1 MIRNLR
7 HGLSGNSRVDDSFI
21 EDIAQDAV
29 IRILAKLDQ
38 FGGRSKFL
46 TWATTVAI
54 HLALSELRRSRW
66 KDVSL
71 SAIAGEDNSTAIDP
85 AAADPGPDA
94 QLEHDSV
101 VDAMRNVIVSE
112 LTERQRTV
120 ILAELNGMSQ
130 EQVADQL
137 GSNRNAVYK
146 LTHDARKK
154 LRAGL
159 EARGYSAADISMLS
173 AG

>member
-1 MIRNLR
+1 
-7 HGLSGNSRVDDSFI
+7 
-21 EDIAQDAV
+21 
-29 IRILAKLDQ
+29 
-38 FGGRSKFL
+38 
-46 TWATTVAI
+46 
-54 HLALSELRRSRW
+54 
-66 KDVSL
+66 L
-71 SAIAGEDNSTAIDP
+71 SAITSEDSSTAT
-85 AAADPGPDA
+85 DPGPDA
-94 QLEHDSV
+94 QLQHDSV
-101 VDAMRNVIVSE
+101 VDAMRNVIASE

-130 EQVADQL
+130 EQVANEL

-159 EARGYSAADISMLS
+159 KARGYSAADISLLS